1 MTMEFILSTKTQS
14 VLLASTKGCWVQ
26 ETFWE
31 GKTWTWK
38 VTTMFFA
45 KTVEKTV
52 EHLFLECRFAKNL
65 LEPPRISLQDGGG
78 A

>member
-1 MTMEFILSTKTQS
+1 
-14 VLLASTKGCWVQ
+14 
-26 ETFWE
+26 
-31 GKTWTWK
+31 
-38 VTTMFFA
+38 MFFA
-45 KTVEKTV
+45 KTVKKTV